1 MRLLFFANLALLTV
15 SITSCATITHG
26 TKEVLQVETIPTN
39 AFVELASGK
48 RATSPAFFKIY
59 RKDTVF
65 LTISKVGYK
74 TKEIKLPAQMSSSG
88 GLGMAGNVLV
98 GGIIG
103 AGVDTM
109 SGAMYAHK
117 PNPLVIT
124 LEKE

>member
-1 MRLLFFANLALLTV
+1 MPFAYLVLLTV

-26 TKEVLQVETIPTN
+26 TKEVLRVETIPTN
-39 AFVELASGK
+39 AMVELASGK

-65 LTISKVGYK
+65 LTISKDAYK
-74 TKEIKLPAQMSSSG
+74 TKEIKLPAQVSASG
-88 GLGMAGNVLV
+88 GLGMAGNVIV

-109 SGAMYAHK
+109 SGAMYSHK
-117 PNPLVIT
+117 PNPLIVT